1 MATLLERI
9 RDGLAKIFVRP
20 PSGAVKTLGALPA
33 PARRVELAH
42 ELIEEPNTRTW
53 IEWTPDLVQAAEIQC
68 DGGSLRM
75 AADLCHAMAGDDRVI
90 ATLGVRTRGLLG
102 LPVTF
107 EAGADKRRSKRVLR
121 AIEAD
126 EDWWQAAPE
135 DTLAELLRWGVLL
148 GVGFAKL
155 VPTESLSG
163 RTLLRLEVWDPRWF
177 RWDWTARA
185 WMVLTASGAE
195 VPLAADGRWVILT
208 PYGEHAPWQRGV
220 WRACSR
226 WWLLKHYARNDWAQH
241 GQVKASGVFVVSN
254 TSDPASGQQDLSP
267 TQRARLAAQLTN
279 LGRDAGLVLPR
290 GLDLK
295 LVESTAKNYETFG
308 AQIDAANTG
317 IAIAVLG
324 QNLTTEVQGGS
335 YAAAQVHQRVADYL
349 RRADAECLSTTLRTQ
364 VLTWWAAYNF
374 GDPAVAPWPRWK
386 IDPEADA
393 ASVGAAYKALGDG
406 IASLRDAVPEGQ
418 ALDLGAILERAG
430 VPLVDAPDVPEA
442 LPEPALTVGTVS
454 QAVTGG
460 S

>member
-1 MATLLERI
+1 MRPSSAT
-9 RDGLAKIFVRP
+9 AKT
-20 PSGAVKTLGALPA
+20 AAELPA
-33 PARRVELAH
+33 PARPRELAH
-42 ELIEEPNTRTW
+42 ELVEEPSARTW
-53 IEWTPDLVQAAEIQC
+53 IEWTPDLLQAAEIQC

-75 AADLCHAMAGDDRVI
+75 AADLCHAMMGDDRVL

-107 EAGADKRRSKRVLR
+107 EAGTDKRRSRRVLR

-126 EDWWQAAPE
+126 EDWWQTAPE

-155 VPTESLSG
+155 VPVESTSG

-177 RWDWTARA
+177 RWDWPSRT

-195 VPLAADGRWVILT
+195 MPIAADGRWVILT

-254 TSDPASGQQDLSP
+254 TSDPAAGQQDLSP
-267 TQRARLAAQLTN
+267 TQRARLAAQLMN

-295 LVESTAKNYETFG
+295 LVESTAKNFETFG
-308 AQIDAANTG
+308 AQIDAANAG
-317 IAIAVLG
+317 LAIAVLG
-324 QNLTTEVQGGS
+324 QNLTTEVKGGS
-335 YAAAQVHQRVADYL
+335 YAAAQVHQQVADYL
-349 RRADAECLSTTLRTQ
+349 RRADAECLSTTLHDQ
-364 VLTWWAAYNF
+364 VLSWWAAYNF
-374 GDPAVAPWPRWK
+374 ADPGVAPWPRWK
-386 IDPEADA
+386 IDPEVDA
-393 ASVGAAYKALGDG
+393 ASIGAAYKALGDG
-406 IASLRDAVPEGQ
+406 IAALRGAVPPGQ
-418 ALDLGAILERAG
+418 VLDLEAIFERAG
-430 VPLVDAPDVPEA
+430 VPLLEAPE
-442 LPEPALTVGTVS
+442 PEPAPALPASLAPSTAAPAAP
-454 QAVTGG
+454 QAP
-460 S
+460 